1 MYYTEQQLIDNLLK
15 IPNTKSKTIG
25 NILKSG
31 YSRTRFLSPG
41 VRSMNKKISV
51 DKYLNK
57 HFYNEYLKT
66 ANFKRK
72 TEIHGDGIDLVLDK
86 EISRHLVHML
96 MNKPDIYVV
105 GCGGAIFKRLDPEKD
120 NEIKFK
126 YVDNLFKDNIS
137 EKIEK
142 NSEGATV
149 AFNVKRKG
157 KDVIFTISSGYE
169 NQLKKIKIFGKFPT
183 LTDYYKLLKEASCLK
198 TTDQSPENILNILE
212 NNKKREEN
220 IRKRKEQEKINKDAV
235 EQALKQNITYFKDL
249 SIPQLFR
256 IFRRI
261 YGYKYKKSTVNSG
274 VDEYYVIKDEKNN
287 EYSLS
292 SLKDS
297 PETYSLDHLNNFE
310 TKIRIAGKNNNI
322 EITSRGFNKQKFS
335 DDDAK
340 ALFRELKITRGSR
353 RKDKRRQE
361 AREFEARE
369 EGERSWYNKDY

>member
-15 IPNTKSKTIG
+15 IPNTKNKKIG
-25 NILKSG
+25 NIINNK
-31 YSRTRFLSPG
+31 YSRFRVLSPG

-57 HFYNEYLKT
+57 YYYNKASFDEKT
-66 ANFKRK
+66 K
-72 TEIHGDGIDLVLDK
+72 IHGDGIDLELDTK
-86 EISRHLVHML
+86 ISRYTVYLL
-96 MNKPDIYVV
+96 MNNPNIYVM

-120 NEIKFK
+120 DEIKF
-126 YVDNLFKDNIS
+126 VHSGNLFKDNIS
-137 EKIEK
+137 EKIKK
-142 NSEGATV
+142 NSKDATV
-149 AFNVKRKG
+149 AFNVKREG
-157 KDVIFTISSGYE
+157 KDVTFTISSGYE
-169 NQLKKIKIFGKFPT
+169 NQLKKITIFSKIPT
-183 LTDYYKLLKEASCLK
+183 STDYNKLLEKASCLK
-198 TTDQSPENILNILE
+198 TTDQSPENILEILK

-220 IRKRKEQEKINKDAV
+220 NRKRKEQEKINKEAV
-235 EQALKQNITYFKDL
+235 EKALSQNITYFKDL

-261 YGYKYKKSTVNSG
+261 YRYKYKKSTVNSG
-274 VDEYYVIKDEKNN
+274 VDEYYVIKDEKNK

-297 PETYSLDHLNNFE
+297 PETYSLDHLNNFK

-322 EITSRGFNKQKFS
+322 EITSGGFNKQTFS

-353 RKDKRRQE
+353 QKDKRRQE